1 MALKKSKVKAKTHT
15 SFLYGRWVKFFLII
29 IALVSFV
36 YTFFPDSIHKW
47 VVDFQPIMNE
57 RCLQPFY
64 KDIPPYLNKNSLR
77 VESYPLCFDGFSL
90 MYSDVSKTA
99 LWVAER
105 LTPDH
110 LRFLSGQPQHLETKH
125 SDLVIQAQNSGK
137 TPENYYLW
145 QLAPM
150 DNSSNLQNDRSLY
163 QGDTLALISP
173 EKRALLLNVEH
184 AIRAVVEDYNV
195 KIYMITGPA
204 FLSPVLKTMDN
215 GGLIPTAVF
224 KVIYI
229 PKTGV
234 IGAYYVPND
243 NALKSRIVSVCY
255 LEERLGMNLFPQL
268 TEEEKRNTYKLPWR
282 VEDIH
287 PNHPIEYLY
296 WDAESQCAEDVT
308 EEKIIQSKIQF
319 QKSRQFS

>member
-1 MALKKSKVKAKTHT
+1 MALKKGKVKAKTKT
-15 SFLYGRWVKFFLII
+15 SFLYGNWIKFFLIL
-29 IALVSFV
+29 IALVSFI

-47 VVDFQPIMNE
+47 VVDLQPMMNE

-90 MYSDVSKTA
+90 MYSDLSKTA
-99 LWVAER
+99 LWIAER

-110 LRFLSGQPQHLETKH
+110 LRFLSDQPQNVEAL
-125 SDLVIQAQNSGK
+125 SPDLLIQPKISGK
-137 TPENYYLW
+137 GQENYYLW
-145 QLAPM
+145 QLAPI
-150 DNSSNLQNDRSLY
+150 DNSSHSQNDRSSY
-163 QGDTLALISP
+163 KGDTLALISA
-173 EKRALLLNVEH
+173 EKRLLLLNVEQ
-184 AIRAVVEDYNV
+184 AIRTVVEEQKV
-195 KIYMITGPA
+195 SVYMLTGPA
-204 FLSPVLKTMDN
+204 FLAPVLKTMDN
-215 GGLIPTAVF
+215 GSLIPTAVF
-224 KVIYI
+224 KVVYI

-243 NALKSRIVSVCY
+243 NALKSRIVSICY

-282 VEDIH
+282 VEDID
-287 PNHPIEYLY
+287 PNHPMEYLY

-308 EEKIIQSKIQF
+308 EEKIMQSKIQF
-319 QKSRQFS
+319 QKSSQFS